1 MSKRCGALDFLGDIL
16 KGDISQDEYRIFKA
30 SCAIPFVCKCYEVKT
45 ILYYE
50 YSKTNL
56 HCCIYCFKFLL
67 LRSLC
72 AFFFQAETA
81 WNMKLNRS
89 GLFYPL
95 HCGLVSSK
103 RSSIFFSPHSHI
115 RSRICSKERPF
126 SVMLYSTRGGTS
138 AYTMR

>member
-1 MSKRCGALDFLGDIL
+1 MSKRCGALDFLGDLL

-30 SCAIPFVCKCYEVKT
+30 SCAIPFVCKCYKVKPFCIMNVLKQICIAAYT
-45 ILYYE
+45 V
-50 YSKTNL
+50 SNF
-56 HCCIYCFKFLL
+56 CCSDLFAL
-67 LRSLC
+67 
-72 AFFFQAETA
+72 FFFQAETA
-81 WNMKLNRS
+81 WNMQFNRL